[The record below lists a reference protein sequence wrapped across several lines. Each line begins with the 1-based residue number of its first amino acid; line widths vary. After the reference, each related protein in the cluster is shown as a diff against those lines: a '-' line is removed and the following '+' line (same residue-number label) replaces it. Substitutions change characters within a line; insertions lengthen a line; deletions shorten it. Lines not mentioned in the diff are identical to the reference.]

1 MEIEVVF
8 LGTGSAVPSKK
19 KNHSG
24 ILIKTEKHKI
34 LLDCGEGIQRQFK
47 LAEEIPQ
54 RLTHLLITHWHEDH
68 TLGLMGLLKTMGM
81 NSYSQTLKIYGP
93 KNTKEKIQGLQKI
106 YSPLKIKTEIKEIES
121 ELVYEDKDI
130 KIEAQHMDHGM
141 PTLAYKVIVKEVK
154 RIDKAKLKKLKLPNS
169 PLIGQLQQG
178 KDIIY
183 NGKKIK
189 SKDVTYT
196 QEKKTLT
203 IILDTAMNN
212 NIISF
217 AKDSDL
223 LICESTYAKDEE
235 ELAKEYKHLTTHQA
249 ANIAKKSKS
258 KKLALVHISE
268 KHVYRIPIMLKE
280 AKEVF
285 KNTIV
290 PEDLN
295 ILKV

>member
-1 MEIEVVF
+1 MEIEVVC
-8 LGTGSAVPSKK
+8 LGTASTVPSKK

-24 ILIKTEKHKI
+24 YLIKTDKHKI

-54 RLTHLLITHWHEDH
+54 RLTHILLTHWHEDH
-68 TLGLMGLLKTMGM
+68 SIGLTPLLKSMGM

-93 KNTKEKIQGLQKI
+93 KYTKEKIELFQKI
-106 YSPLKIKTEIKEIES
+106 YNPFKIKIEVKEIES
-121 ELVYEDKDI
+121 GLVYEDKDI
-130 KIEAQHMDHGM
+130 KIEAHPMDHGM
-141 PTLAYKVIVKEVK
+141 PTLAYKIIAKEVR
-154 RIDKAKLKKLKLPNS
+154 RINKSKIKKLKLPNS
-169 PLIGQLQQG
+169 PIIGQLQQG
-178 KDIIY
+178 RDITY

-189 SKDVTYT
+189 SKDVTYI
-196 QEKKTLT
+196 QESKVLT

-212 NIISF
+212 KAIDF

-223 LICESTYAKDEE
+223 LICESTYSKDEE
-235 ELAKEYKHLTTHQA
+235 EQAKEYKHLTTHQA
-249 ANIAKKSKS
+249 ASIAKKSKS

-268 KHVYRIPIMLKE
+268 KHVHQIPMMLKE
-280 AKEVF
+280 AKEIF